1 MAIPI
6 TVEKLLRDN
15 VVENERIE
23 FKENRNPDS
32 IVKTICAF
40 ANDIDN
46 WGGGYILIGIKEV
59 NGKVAYPISGI
70 KDKEVDKIQK
80 ELLRY
85 SKLISPS
92 YLPIVEVT
100 KYENKNV
107 ILIWCPGGNNRPY
120 KTFKKVTSKNSEK
133 VYFIRKFSST
143 IEANEAN
150 IKELISLTDDIP
162 FDDRVNLKADVKD
175 LSLPLIKNYL
185 WEIKSNLLNN
195 IENKELLEIAKDLK
209 IVDIPKEFI
218 KPLNVGLL
226 FFNDDIEKFFPYC
239 RIELVTIYDSTGQGM
254 EERIFQGPI
263 DWQLKS
269 VLNYIK
275 NNVIAEKVFKIDDDA
290 EAIRIKNYPYEALE
304 EFISNA
310 VYHRSYQIHEPIT
323 IRVEKEQIEITS
335 FPGPDRSITNLDL
348 KNLNLKGRRYRNRRI
363 GDFLKELH
371 LVEGRNTGYPTAIR
385 AIKNNGSPL
394 PILETDEER
403 TFFTV
408 ILPIHKAF
416 LTNKISKKVNS
427 EDKIKVSNKRK
438 NKDEI
443 KEEILF
449 KLEDNNLSAK
459 KLYEAIGYS
468 GNVSK
473 TFRECINDLIKENL
487 IKYSSSKINSSSNL
501 LIKIK

>member
-1 MAIPI
+1 MTIPI
-6 TVEKLLRDN
+6 TVEKLLK
-15 VVENERIE
+15 ENIVGSERIE
-23 FKENRNPDS
+23 FKESWNPDA
-32 IVKTICAF
+32 IIKTICAF

-46 WGGGYILIGIKEV
+46 RGGGYILIGIKEE
-59 NGKVAYPISGI
+59 NGKVVYPISGLEDDEI
-70 KDKEVDKIQK
+70 DKIQK

-85 SKLISPS
+85 SKFISPS

-100 KYENKNV
+100 KYENKNL
-107 ILIWCPGGNNRPY
+107 ILIWCPGGNDRPY

-150 IKELISLTDDIP
+150 IKELNSLADDIP
-162 FDDRVNLKADVKD
+162 FDDRVNLKADVED

-185 WEIKSNLLNN
+185 REVKSNLLAN
-195 IENKELLEIAKDLK
+195 IENKELLEISKDLK
-209 IVDIPKEFI
+209 IVDGPKEFI

-226 FFNDDIEKFFPYC
+226 FFSDDIERFFPYC

-263 DWQLKS
+263 DRQLKS
-269 VLNYIK
+269 VLSYIK
-275 NNVIAEKVFKIDDDA
+275 NNVITEKVFKIDNDA
-290 EAIRIKNYPYEALE
+290 EAVRVKNYPYEALD

-323 IRVEKEQIEITS
+323 IRIEKDQIEITS
-335 FPGPDRSITNLDL
+335 FPGPDRSITDRDL
-348 KNLNLKGRRYRNRRI
+348 KNLNLKARRYRNRRI

-371 LVEGRNTGYPTAIR
+371 LIEGRNTGYPTALR
-385 AIKNNGSPL
+385 AIENNGSPL

-403 TFFTV
+403 SFFSV
-408 ILPIHKAF
+408 ILPIHNAF
-416 LTNKISKKVNS
+416 LTNKINKNDYLSDRKS
-427 EDKIKVSNKRK
+427 SNKRK
-438 NKDEI
+438 S
-443 KEEILF
+443 KEEIKKEILV

-459 KLYEAIGYS
+459 KLYESIGYS

-473 TFRECINDLIKENL
+473 TFRECINDLIKDKS
-487 IKYSSSKINSSSNL
+487 IRYSSPKINSSSNL